1 MMDVAARAAGLPEL
15 CEQLVKRAQR
25 SGELRA
31 DLEWE
36 DIPMI
41 ACGLG
46 RSRMPSRAR
55 RPAAADGRDSSRS
68 SSTAFARP
76 GARSCRG
83 RSDGTDPP
91 SEYGQ
96 FGCTTPD
103 PSAPAEIQ
111 IVHGRPVCSND
122 EERGRVLDMSGRL
135 RPVALASTVML
146 LVAMAATIPTF
157 GWLPLV
163 PNVFGGVAYYLITR
177 RLNYFRRPEV
187 ALIGMWLA
195 AELLIGLSIA
205 ASHGSRQYLL
215 SMLAFP
221 AVFGSIMFPRRVVV
235 PCIAFTLAVVMAVGF
250 AFVGPA
256 ISATPPIL
264 LVPVV
269 SVIVLSMTASGLGAV
284 DARSRSTAI
293 IDQLT
298 GAFNRLAL
306 IPRAAELSHQAAATG
321 ERVSILVGDVD
332 SFKAINDELGHGVG
346 DAVLKEVA
354 SRLSVGL
361 GAFEPIYRFG
371 GEEFVIMLA
380 GVELGEALATAERL
394 RRAVAATPI
403 MGSSVTMSF
412 GVAASVPG
420 VSFDFEEVFGRAD
433 GALYAAKRA
442 GRNRV
447 STVSARPPE
456 SAEARPAARGRLER
470 RGLHRGH
477 DEGAVIQLAP
487 AASQKSRSWREHI
500 ERERANTGNWLV
512 RDQVERDHMLDLNR
526 LLGRNFR
533 RSAAVTF
540 AAILSA
546 VPWFGPLLLVPP
558 LIAGVA
564 YNVIQMRLDRLRRPE
579 FALVTGWLLM
589 QLGIAGGFMLAHHS
603 PLFALPLFLLMVI
616 GSAAVFPR
624 RAVVLGIAATALL
637 LVAAAMVLDAGQVR
651 AVPAVVIFP
660 LVLLGMIGLTGS
672 AVGRSSIHYR
682 GAAVVDE
689 LTGMLNRSAMVAR
702 VAEITHQTRLTGEPV
717 AVVIADLDHFK
728 AINDRYGHVRGDV
741 VLQEVAY
748 RIRKHLRAFDSV
760 YRLGGEEFAVL
771 LAGSGID
778 EAANVAERIWD
789 AVQSAPID
797 GLPVTMSC
805 GIAITAPEEPFE
817 FESLMARADA
827 ALYAAKHSGRNCI
840 RVGDAEDQRLAA

>member
-1 MMDVAARAAGLPEL
+1 
-15 CEQLVKRAQR
+15 
-25 SGELRA
+25 
-31 DLEWE
+31 
-36 DIPMI
+36 
-41 ACGLG
+41 
-46 RSRMPSRAR
+46 
-55 RPAAADGRDSSRS
+55 
-68 SSTAFARP
+68 
-76 GARSCRG
+76 
-83 RSDGTDPP
+83 
-91 SEYGQ
+91 
-96 FGCTTPD
+96 
-103 PSAPAEIQ
+103 
-111 IVHGRPVCSND
+111 
-122 EERGRVLDMSGRL
+122 MSGRL
-135 RPVALASTVML
+135 RPVALASSLML
-146 LVAMAATIPTF
+146 LVAVAATIPTY
-157 GWLPLV
+157 GALPLI
-163 PNVFGGVAYYLITR
+163 PVALGAAGYYLITR
-177 RLNYFRRPEV
+177 RLDHFRRPEV
-187 ALIGMWLA
+187 ALIAMWLA
-195 AELLIGLSIA
+195 AEVLIAASIA
-205 ASHGSRQYLL
+205 ASHGPRQYLL

-221 AVFGSIMFPRRVVV
+221 VVFGSIMFPRRVVV
-235 PCIAFTLAVVMAVGF
+235 PGVLFTIAITIGVGLG
-250 AFVGPA
+250 FVWTA

-269 SVIVLSMTASGLGAV
+269 TVVVLSMTASGLGAV

-306 IPRAAELSHQAAATG
+306 VPRAAELSYQAAATG
-321 ERVSILVGDVD
+321 ERVSVIVGDVD

-354 SRLSVGL
+354 GRLSSTL

-380 GVELGEALATAERL
+380 GIELGDAVATAERL
-394 RRAVAATPI
+394 RRAVGATPI

-420 VSFDFEEVFGRAD
+420 TPFDFEEVFGWAD
-433 GALYAAKRA
+433 GALYAAKQA

-447 STVSARPPE
+447 STVSARPP
-456 SAEARPAARGRLER
+456 AAVEARPPRTRPDR
-470 RGLHRGH
+470 RGLRRG
-477 DEGAVIQLAP
+477 DGQGALIQLAP
-487 AASQKSRSWREHI
+487 GAPQQSRSWRARV
-500 ERERANTGNWLV
+500 ERERADTGNWLV

-533 RSAAVTF
+533 RSAAVIF
-540 AAILSA
+540 AAIISA
-546 VPWFGPLLLVPP
+546 VPWFGPLLLLPP
-558 LIAGVA
+558 VVAGVA
-564 YNVIQMRLDRLRRPE
+564 YNVIQMRLDRFRRPE

-589 QLGIAGGFMLAHHS
+589 QGGTAGGFMLAHNS

-637 LVAAAMVLDAGQVR
+637 LVSAGMVLGAGQVR
-651 AVPAVVIFP
+651 SVPATVIFP
-660 LVLLGMIGLTGS
+660 LVLLGIIGLAGS

-717 AVVIADLDHFK
+717 AVIIADLDHFK
-728 AINDRYGHVRGDV
+728 EVNDRHGHARGDV

-771 LAGSGID
+771 LAGSATD
-778 EAANVAERIWD
+778 EAAHVAERIWD
-789 AVQSAPID
+789 AVQASPID
-797 GLPVTMSC
+797 GLSVTMSC
-805 GIAITAPEEPFE
+805 GIAVTEPGDPFE
-817 FESLMARADA
+817 FDALLARADA
-827 ALYAAKHSGRNCI
+827 ALYTAKHGGRNCI
-840 RVGDAEDQRLAA
+840 RLGDAEGRALAA